1 MASMAEVAA
10 HLDLS
15 EESIRKL
22 KRQNVL
28 PSPPRGQMDL
38 DECRTAYIRHLRE
51 RAAGR
56 ASDGAEAEG
65 LDLVAE
71 RARLASE
78 QADHYAMRNKT
89 ARGESA
95 SVPAISSAMIGFV
108 ELSKTHLA
116 RIPARVARADIKL
129 RDRIADAIE
138 EALEE
143 LSNASVEEIIG
154 SGADADDTDDE
165 D

>member
-15 EESIRKL
+15 EESVRKL
-22 KRQNVL
+22 KRQNVFS
-28 PSPPRGQMDL
+28 SPPRGQMDL

-56 ASDGAEAEG
+56 ASDSADEDG

-89 ARGESA
+89 ARGENA
-95 SVPAISSAMIGFV
+95 SVPAISNAMIGFI
-108 ELSKTHLA
+108 ELSKTQLS
-116 RIPARVARADIKL
+116 RIPARIARGDAAL
-129 RDRIADAIE
+129 RERVADAID

-154 SGADADDTDDE
+154 SGADDDE
-165 D
+165 PADED